1 MAILSL
7 MVGLIAGLVA
17 VLLKNLV
24 FGIQW
29 LIQTTSQMSALNWL
43 AVITPFFGLLI
54 TAFLVKKWIK
64 EHPGPGIPVVL
75 QAISKRRS
83 TLKRKQIYAAFFTS
97 ATTVGF
103 GGSAGLEAP
112 TVQTSAAI
120 ASNLGGALH
129 LNYKTKTLLLAC
141 AAAGSMAA
149 IFKAPI
155 AAIVFAVEVIMIDL
169 TAGSLVP
176 LLMSSIAAFLTT
188 HLLLTEGQIIDF
200 DQRASFDIKH
210 LHHYVILGITC
221 AFVSIYFSRIYIFIL
236 ARFKKIK
243 SSKGKII
250 IAGLSLACILLM
262 LPSIY
267 GEGYGSINAFLAND
281 LGGMEGPQWLQEIM
295 GGPLLV
301 VFILFFVLLLKGV
314 ATGITMGAGGVGGVF
329 APALFMGSTLGML
342 YSKTWA
348 LLSSGETPTSNLVLV
363 GMAGLVS
370 GVIRAPLTA
379 IFLIAELSGGYG
391 LFVPLM
397 ITSGLAF
404 YIARG
409 IDKHNIYT
417 NELAQRG
424 ELITHDKDQAVLT
437 LMKLQ
442 EQIEND
448 FLHLNADA
456 SMRDLV
462 NLIAKSKRNIFP
474 VLSPDER
481 LLGIILL
488 DDVREAMF
496 DQSCYDDTPAVQ
508 FMSEAPASIE
518 LQEGMDSVMQKFDAS
533 GAWNLPVLDQ
543 GKYIGFVSKSKLF
556 SAYRAWLQEVNS
568 EVTSVL

>member
-24 FGIQW
+24 FAIQW
-29 LIQTTSQMSALNWL
+29 GINETAKWSGQDWFK
-43 AVITPFFGLLI
+43 VITPLLGLMITALLI
-54 TAFLVKKWIK
+54 NKWIK

-120 ASNLGGALH
+120 ASNLGLSLN

-176 LLMSSIAAFLTT
+176 LLLASIAAFLTT
-188 HLLLTEGQIIDF
+188 HLMLGEGQIIEF
-200 DQRASFDIKH
+200 DERASFDVKH
-210 LHHYVILGITC
+210 LHHYIILGVTS
-221 AFVSIYFSRIYIFIL
+221 AFVSIYFSRIYLFIL
-236 ARFKKIK
+236 AKFRGLRNNARRITF
-243 SSKGKII
+243 
-250 IAGLSLACILLM
+250 AGGLLALILFLV
-262 LPSIY
+262 PSIY
-267 GEGYGSINAFLAND
+267 GEGYKTINAFLDND
-281 LGGMEGPQWLQEIM
+281 LSGLSSSVWVNGILENPWVLV
-295 GGPLLV
+295 LL
-301 VFILFFVLLLKGV
+301 LFFILLLKGI

-342 YSKTWA
+342 YSKVWG
-348 LLSSGETPTSNLVLV
+348 LFSNGETPTSNLVLV

-442 EQIEND
+442 EQIEKD
-448 FLHLNADA
+448 FSLVKADA

-462 NLIAKSKRNIFP
+462 QLIAKSKRNIFP

-496 DQSCYDDTPAVQ
+496 DQSCYDNTPAVR
-508 FMSEAPASIE
+508 FMTEAPETIE
-518 LQEGMDSVMQKFDAS
+518 LIEGMESVMAKFDAS
-533 GAWNLPVLDQ
+533 GAWNLPVLDG

-568 EVTSVL
+568 EATGMN

>member
-17 VLLKNLV
+17 VLLKNVV
-24 FGIQW
+24 FAIQW
-29 LIQTTSQMSALNWL
+29 SINETAKWSGQDWFK
-43 AVITPFFGLLI
+43 VITPLIGLLLTTYFI
-54 TAFLVKKWIK
+54 NRWIK

-120 ASNLGGALH
+120 ASNLGLSLN

-176 LLMSSIAAFLTT
+176 LLLASIAAFLTT
-188 HLLLTEGQIIDF
+188 HLMLGEGQIIEF
-200 DQRASFDIKH
+200 DERANFDVKH
-210 LHHYVILGITC
+210 LHHYIILGITS
-221 AFVSIYFSRIYIFIL
+221 AFVSIYFSRIYLFIL
-236 ARFKKIK
+236 ARFRVLKNSLRRIVL
-243 SSKGKII
+243 
-250 IAGLSLACILLM
+250 AGGLLALILFLV
-262 LPSIY
+262 PSIY
-267 GEGYGSINAFLAND
+267 GEGYQTINAFLDND
-281 LGGMEGPQWLQEIM
+281 LSGLSSSVWVNGILENPWVLV
-295 GGPLLV
+295 LL
-301 VFILFFVLLLKGV
+301 LFFILLLKGI

-342 YSKTWA
+342 YSRVWS
-348 LLSSGETPTSNLVLV
+348 LFSNGETPTSNLVLV

-442 EQIEND
+442 EQIEKD
-448 FLHLNADA
+448 FSLVKADA

-462 NLIAKSKRNIFP
+462 QLIAKSKRNIFP

-496 DQSCYDDTPAVQ
+496 DQSCYDNTPAVR
-508 FMSEAPASIE
+508 FMTEAPETIE
-518 LQEGMDSVMQKFDAS
+518 LIEGMESVMAKFDAS
-533 GAWNLPVLDQ
+533 GAWNLPVLDG

-568 EVTSVL
+568 EAIGMN

>member
-24 FGIQW
+24 FAIQW
-29 LIQTTSQMSALNWL
+29 VIRETASWSGQDWFQ
-43 AVITPFFGLLI
+43 VITPLLGLLI
-54 TAFLVKKWIK
+54 TALLINNWIK

-120 ASNLGGALH
+120 ASNLGLALN

-176 LLMSSIAAFLTT
+176 LLLASIAAFLTT
-188 HLLLTEGQIIDF
+188 HLMMGEGQIIEF
-200 DQRASFDIKH
+200 DERASFDVKH
-210 LHHYVILGITC
+210 LHHYIILGITS
-221 AFVSIYFSRIYIFIL
+221 AFVSIYFSRIYLFIL
-236 ARFKKIK
+236 GRFRRVK
-243 SSKGKII
+243 SNAKRIGL
-250 IAGLSLACILLM
+250 AGGALAFMLLM
-262 LPSIY
+262 VPSLY
-267 GEGYGSINAFLAND
+267 GEGYKTINAFLDND
-281 LGGMEGPQWLQEIM
+281 LSDLSASVWINGISQNPWV
-295 GGPLLV
+295 LV
-301 VFILFFVLLLKGV
+301 LMLFFILLFKGV

-342 YSKTWA
+342 YSKVWG
-348 LLSSGETPTSNLVLV
+348 LFSISDTPTSNLVLV

-442 EQIEND
+442 EQIEKD
-448 FLHLNADA
+448 FSLVKADA

-462 NLIAKSKRNIFP
+462 QLIAKSKRNLFP
-474 VLSPDER
+474 VVSPDER

-496 DQSCYDDTPAVQ
+496 DQSCYDNTPAVR
-508 FMSEAPASIE
+508 FMTEAPETIE
-518 LQEGMDSVMQKFDAS
+518 LKEGMESVMSKFDNS
-533 GAWNLPVLDQ
+533 GAWNLPVLNN

-556 SAYRAWLQEVNS
+556 SAYRSWLQEVNS
-568 EVTSVL
+568 ESTGMI

>member
-24 FGIQW
+24 FAIQW
-29 LIQTTSQMSALNWL
+29 TINETASWSGQDWFKVIMPFLGLI
-43 AVITPFFGLLI
+43 I
-54 TAFLVKKWIK
+54 TALFINKWIK

-120 ASNLGGALH
+120 ASNLGLSLN

-176 LLMSSIAAFLTT
+176 LLLASIAAFLTT
-188 HLLLTEGQIIDF
+188 HLMLGEGQIIEF
-200 DQRASFDIKH
+200 DERASFDVKH
-210 LHHYVILGITC
+210 LHHYIILGVTS
-221 AFVSIYFSRIYIFIL
+221 AFVSIYFSRIYLFVL
-236 ARFKKIK
+236 AKFRLVKTNMRRITY
-243 SSKGKII
+243 
-250 IAGLSLACILLM
+250 AGGLLALILL
-262 LPSIY
+262 LVPSIY
-267 GEGYGSINAFLAND
+267 GEGYKTINAFLDND
-281 LGGMEGPQWLQEIM
+281 LSGLGSSVWMNGILENPWVLV
-295 GGPLLV
+295 LL
-301 VFILFFVLLLKGV
+301 LFFILLLKGI

-342 YSKTWA
+342 YSKVWS
-348 LLSSGETPTSNLVLV
+348 LFSNGETPTSNLVLV

-442 EQIEND
+442 EQIEKD
-448 FLHLNADA
+448 FSLVKADA

-462 NLIAKSKRNIFP
+462 QLIAKSKRNIFP
-474 VLSPDER
+474 VIAPDER

-496 DQSCYDDTPAVQ
+496 DQSCYDNTPAVR
-508 FMSEAPASIE
+508 FMTEAPETIE
-518 LQEGMDSVMQKFDAS
+518 LNEGMEAVMAKFDAS
-533 GAWNLPVLDQ
+533 GAWNLPVLKE

-568 EVTSVL
+568 EATGMN